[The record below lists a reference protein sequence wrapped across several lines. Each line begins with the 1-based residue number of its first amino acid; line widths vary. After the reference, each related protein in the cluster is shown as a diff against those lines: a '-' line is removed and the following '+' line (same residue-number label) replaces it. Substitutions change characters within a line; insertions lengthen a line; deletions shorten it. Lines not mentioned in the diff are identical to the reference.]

1 MIAYSVNKWGFG
13 THMCQI
19 RGSVI
24 PKSLVWAIPCAC
36 IAAGVWYYQ
45 NHISESETDQKERR
59 AASVAIVGGVSAI
72 LGFLLIFRT
81 QKAYGRYWECA
92 MFLQK
97 ARGEWFNA
105 TSNLVSF
112 CSPKPEKSRDVR
124 KFQQQ
129 LVRLI
134 SLLFRSAI
142 GEVSCGESEY
152 EVIDPCLDN
161 ESIAFLR
168 SKTERCEIVMSWIQ
182 RLVVDC
188 IRCNTIEIA
197 PPIVSR
203 VFQEFSL
210 GIVNI
215 ASAKKITIIPF
226 PFPYS
231 QMMQILLMFQALAV
245 PVLAGYG
252 FHEWWA
258 AAGNTFAIV
267 LLSWCIHFTACELE
281 MPFGDDANDLPLG
294 EFVVSLNDSLIT
306 LMQDKFQKTPALLI
320 EEERL
325 FQTLSGADK
334 ISWNEKTTGKSM
346 QAFVKSTSFM
356 DNGQSQASPKV
367 QQPELSMY
375 QVAHTTD
382 APPAVAPP
390 PPAAPAP
397 AAPTSVPPSVGAVPP
412 HAAVRFQEDSDV
424 DLDTVSRLMRLS
436 TQIENHLLQINQ
448 HTSLFPRVDE
458 RIQKIEGEVSQ
469 IGVASLM
476 FVDRMDRLDKAAV
489 VGRPSTPGMEVT
501 ADKVWYCE
509 ARRVQDQVQ
518 ELQHSRE
525 APDVQHTVAQAAERS
540 LMNSF
545 GMSQDQRSDRIIYN
559 QRSEIGA
566 NH

>member
-1 MIAYSVNKWGFG
+1 
-13 THMCQI
+13 
-19 RGSVI
+19 
-24 PKSLVWAIPCAC
+24 
-36 IAAGVWYYQ
+36 
-45 NHISESETDQKERR
+45 
-59 AASVAIVGGVSAI
+59 
-72 LGFLLIFRT
+72 
-81 QKAYGRYWECA
+81 
-92 MFLQK
+92 
-97 ARGEWFNA
+97 
-105 TSNLVSF
+105 
-112 CSPKPEKSRDVR
+112 
-124 KFQQQ
+124 
-129 LVRLI
+129 
-134 SLLFRSAI
+134 
-142 GEVSCGESEY
+142 
-152 EVIDPCLDN
+152 
-161 ESIAFLR
+161 
-168 SKTERCEIVMSWIQ
+168 
-182 RLVVDC
+182 
-188 IRCNTIEIA
+188 
-197 PPIVSR
+197 
-203 VFQEFSL
+203 
-210 GIVNI
+210 
-215 ASAKKITIIPF
+215 
-226 PFPYS
+226 
-231 QMMQILLMFQALAV
+231 
-245 PVLAGYG
+245 
-252 FHEWWA
+252 
-258 AAGNTFAIV
+258 
-267 LLSWCIHFTACELE
+267 
-281 MPFGDDANDLPLG
+281 
-294 EFVVSLNDSLIT
+294 
-306 LMQDKFQKTPALLI
+306 MQDKFQKTPALLI

-356 DNGQSQASPKV
+356 DNGQSQAAPKV

-397 AAPTSVPPSVGAVPP
+397 AAPASVPPSVGAVPP

-424 DLDTVSRLMRLS
+424 DIDTVSRLMRLS

-448 HTSLFPRVDE
+448 HTSFFPRVDE

-525 APDVQHTVAQAAERS
+525 APDVQYTAAQVAQRS

-545 GMSQDQRSDRIIYN
+545 GISQDQRSDRIIYN